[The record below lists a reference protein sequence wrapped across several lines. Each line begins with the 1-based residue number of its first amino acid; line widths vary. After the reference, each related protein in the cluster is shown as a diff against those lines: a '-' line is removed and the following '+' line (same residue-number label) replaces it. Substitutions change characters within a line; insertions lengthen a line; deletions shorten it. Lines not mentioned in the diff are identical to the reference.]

1 MVPLHLKV
9 YLTSFSHDR
18 SNCFYAHNF
27 NDYRR
32 DPLRFTYEVF
42 TLLFRLVTALHGIKI
57 RPLIVLNNQDA
68 KKEWNAINVM
78 AGLRINTIL
87 II

>member
-1 MVPLHLKV
+1 
-9 YLTSFSHDR
+9 
-18 SNCFYAHNF
+18 
-27 NDYRR
+27 
-32 DPLRFTYEVF
+32 
-42 TLLFRLVTALHGIKI
+42 VTALHGIKI